1 MYTELIYS
9 SSLYHHGIKGQHW
22 GERRY
27 QNEDGTL
34 TAAGKERYYKTEYKP
49 AKSEYKQAKKEYK
62 KARKSYDKAFD
73 KAQKYE
79 DRKYNQIDVDEK
91 ITAKNN
97 KNWKTAERAEERYSK
112 AIDRYESTK
121 EDYKTKQKQVWDNID
136 KKKLAIGLG
145 TAAATAATVYV
156 MSNPERRKAA
166 KEIIKNTEK
175 STVKSL
181 KQTSKNAG
189 KAAMEAAFAAAGT
202 IAATKVA
209 KKLEAKSN
217 ASETEKNVRKIATDA
232 ATAAINTAVKSN
244 AHGNNHNQNNGK
256 TVGKEISEKIGP
268 PSKKSVD
275 KQSSDYQ
282 DLFKNQSPETRSTI
296 KSMISAGY
304 DIDQVKAYLYGGIQ
318 HSATR
323 GYHAVI
329 NFI

>member
-22 GERRY
+22 GVRRY

-34 TAAGKERYYKTEYKP
+34 TSAGKARYYKTEYKP
-49 AKSEYKQAKKEYK
+49 AKAEYKEAKSELR
-62 KARKSYDKAFD
+62 KARKDYNKKFD

-79 DRKYNQIDVDEK
+79 DAHNNSANDTDKIAAKRNKKWSEVDK
-91 ITAKNN
+91 
-97 KNWKTAERAEERYSK
+97 AEA
-112 AIDRYESTK
+112 RYENAINRHDASK
-121 EDYKTKQKQVWDNID
+121 EAYKETSKEVWNNVD
-136 KKKLAIGLG
+136 KKKLAIKVT
-145 TAAATAATVYV
+145 TAAAIAATAYV
-156 MSNPERRKAA
+156 MSNPNRKKAVVEFT
-166 KEIIKNTEK
+166 KKSEK
-175 STVKSL
+175 MAVNSL
-181 KQTSKNAG
+181 KETSKKAG
-189 KAAMEAAFAAAGT
+189 KAALEAAFASAGA

-209 KKLEAKSN
+209 KKLEAKSD

-232 ATAAINTAVKSN
+232 ATAAINTAAKTNNNSN
-244 AHGNNHNQNNGK
+244 NQNNGK
-256 TVGKEISEKIGP
+256 SVGKEISEKIGP